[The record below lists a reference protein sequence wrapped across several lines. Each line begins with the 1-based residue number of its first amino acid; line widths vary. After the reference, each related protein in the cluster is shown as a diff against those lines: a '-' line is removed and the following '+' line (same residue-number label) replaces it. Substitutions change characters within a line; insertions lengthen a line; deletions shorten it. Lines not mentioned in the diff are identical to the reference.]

1 MFETKGVW
9 VWVAAA
15 LLCTTIASSYLALDY
30 QSKLS
35 RLQSDYDE
43 LLSDIS
49 GLRGDLESLTIEVS
63 IRIDN
68 GEEAVWFNAT
78 RVPLNVDLLTAT
90 QLVASVE
97 HSTGEFGS
105 FVDAIDG
112 VGGDPNT
119 YWVWNYYDEES
130 GEWEYGP
137 VACDAWVLHD
147 GDIVSWTYAGF

>member
-30 QSKLS
+30 QSKLT

-43 LLSDIS
+43 LLSDIG
-49 GLRGDLESLTIEVS
+49 GLRGDLESLTIKVS

-68 GEEAVWFNAT
+68 GEETVWFNDT
-78 RVPLNVDLLTAT
+78 RVPLNADLLTAT

-97 HSTGEFGS
+97 YSTGEFGS
-105 FVDAIDG
+105 FVDKIDG

-119 YWVWNYYDEES
+119 YWVWNYHDEES
-130 GEWEYGP
+130 GGWQYGP

-147 GDIVSWTYAGF
+147 GDIVSWSYTGF